1 MSRFVQ
7 LHLLTS
13 YPPANLN
20 RDDLGRPKTA
30 VMGNVPRL
38 RVSSQS
44 LKRAWRTSDVFK
56 QALSNHMGT
65 RTKEMGKK
73 IFKKCLKANISEQ
86 NALKYSRQI
95 AGKFGKV
102 VGTPAKDTLKDWT
115 AALKSVLSKNSD
127 KIEIEKED
135 FDQWASNFANL
146 FRKNGKGWSTKVE
159 DEFIKLNSDDK
170 LARMVTDLEQLAH
183 FSPEEIEDIDALIQ
197 KLEQENREP
206 TKDELQLLR
215 DDHKAVDI
223 ALFGRMLAD
232 APIFNT
238 EAAAQVAHAISVHQ
252 VTVEDDYFTAIDDL
266 NDGSED
272 AGAAH
277 LGETEFAAGLF
288 YLYLCIDR
296 EALKENLS
304 SDAELASKAL
314 SALIES
320 VATVAPRGMQNSFG
334 SRAYASYILCEKG
347 DEQPRSLSVAFLK
360 PITGSDILANAISG
374 LEECREKMN
383 SVYGIDNGEPC
394 ILNAQTGQGS
404 IKEML
409 KYATEE
415 LA

>member
-44 LKRAWRTSDVFK
+44 LKRAWRTSDVFEG
-56 QALSNHMGT
+56 ALSEHIGT
-65 RTKEMGKK
+65 RTKTCG
-73 IFKKCLKANISEQ
+73 IQVFKKLCEKGVSEK
-86 NALKYSRQI
+86 NALTWAREI
-95 AGKFGKV
+95 VDVFGK
-102 VGTPAKDTLKDWT
+102 P
-115 AALKSVLSKNSD
+115 KSLSKRERDNL
-127 KIEIEKED
+127 KKMGPQEKLQKE
-135 FDQWASNFANL
+135 L
-146 FRKNGKGWSTKVE
+146 TE
-159 DEFIKLNSDDK
+159 
-170 LARMVTDLEQLAH
+170 LELDQLAH
-183 FSPEEIEDIDALIQ
+183 FSPEELAGIDALIE
-197 KLEQENREP
+197 KLANENEP
-206 TKDELQLLR
+206 PSKEDLALLR
-215 DDHKAVDI
+215 KNHKAVDI

-232 APIFNT
+232 DPIFNT

-320 VATVAPRGMQNSFG
+320 VATVAPMGMQNSFG